1 MNNKIKQIFAIL
13 VILCLIAFIIL
24 AFLPEE
30 KKVEEIVKREP
41 SIKPLYWDGKEIYS
55 FAYENDL
62 ETTAKRAFKEAMD
75 LFYKDNYEEA
85 MIRIEYSNYIMP
97 LAENSDLACQILDDL
112 NKFEEAISWC
122 TQAYELG
129 NENSLIGIGLAYRGV
144 KNYEEALKWFH
155 LANEKQIPNSAN
167 GLGLAYSAIGDYAN
181 AEKWYLQAIKDDP
194 KNSNALNNLIYFYIV
209 HLNDKIRGAAYAIAS
224 VNNVFPANTIA
235 KFLIVTHK
243 IPLEDLQKAYEFQLN
258 NPILPYNYDEDREG
272 IRIGFLTEEDY
283 KETIEDYTKPRRFY

>member
-1 MNNKIKQIFAIL
+1 MKNRIKPILIAIL
-13 VILCLIAFIIL
+13 VPIIL
-24 AFLPEE
+24 IYLVLQMDSVIAKKKEE
-30 KKVEEIVKREP
+30 SRIKKEEI
-41 SIKPLYWDGKEIYS
+41 
-55 FAYENDL
+55 DL
-62 ETTAKRAFKEAMD
+62 KNKLANAKRFTKLALNKE
-75 LFYKDNYEEA
+75 NNEEA
-85 MIRIEYSNYIMP
+85 MKLIVRSNEIIP
-97 LAENSDLACQILDDL
+97 TAENSDLACQILDDL

-235 KFLIVTHK
+235 KFLVVTHK

-258 NPILPYNYDEDREG
+258 NPILPYNYDENREG
-272 IRIGFLTEEDY
+272 RVGFLNEKAY
-283 KETIEDYTKPRRFY
+283 KEAFERYKNR

>member
-1 MNNKIKQIFAIL
+1 M
-13 VILCLIAFIIL
+13 
-24 AFLPEE
+24 
-30 KKVEEIVKREP
+30 KKEP
-41 SIKPLYWDGKEIYS
+41 SIKPLYWNGEEIYS
-55 FAYENDL
+55 FGYENSL

-112 NKFEEAISWC
+112 NKFEEAIPWC

-129 NENSLIGIGLAYRGV
+129 NDKSLIGIALAYRGV

-167 GLGLAYSAIGDYAN
+167 GLGLVYSAMKDYVN
-181 AEKWYLQAIKDDP
+181 AEKWYLQAMKEDP
-194 KNSNALNNLIYFYIV
+194 KNTNALNNLIYFYIV
-209 HLNDKIRGAAYAIAS
+209 HVNDKIRGAAYAIAS

-235 KFLIVTHK
+235 KFLVVTHK

-258 NPILPYNYDEDREG
+258 NPILPYRYEEKGR
-272 IRIGFLTEEDY
+272 RIGFLNEKDY
-283 KETIEDYTKPRRFY
+283 KEAFERYKNR